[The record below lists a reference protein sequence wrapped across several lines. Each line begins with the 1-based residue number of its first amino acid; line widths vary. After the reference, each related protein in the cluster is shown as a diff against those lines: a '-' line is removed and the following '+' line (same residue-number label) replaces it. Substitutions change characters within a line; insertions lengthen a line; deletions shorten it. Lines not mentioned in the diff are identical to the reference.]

1 VKKILELLSYLFVRG
16 LFEALA
22 TLPHAAR
29 CAFFGFLF
37 RMAFATVPRL
47 RSTIDTNLKVAF
59 PEKDAEWRN
68 MIRRQNAGEMGR
80 LLADTV
86 RLSQLDESWV
96 KTHVEIP
103 VLESY
108 RARISGESALGALIA
123 TGHLGSFELLGHA
136 IGLYGLPLAAVARRF
151 QSKRFDSWW
160 TGMREA
166 RGNKIIDRKGA
177 FKAIVASVQSG
188 MSAAVLFDQN
198 VTRNHAVFVDW
209 FGVPAATTRSVALAA
224 LRTGAPIFVA
234 SIRYLGGGK
243 YRVEA
248 FECEYSDI
256 ASQQALDNDAKVVA
270 ITQRLADRYCE
281 MIRGFPEGW
290 FWLHRRWKTR
300 PDSAEAKFYA

>member
-1 VKKILELLSYLFVRG
+1 MKKILELLSYLFVRG
-16 LFEALA
+16 LFEVLA
-22 TLPHAAR
+22 TLPHAVR
-29 CAFFGFLF
+29 CGFFASLF
-37 RMAFATVPRL
+37 RVAFATIPRL
-47 RSTIDTNLKVAF
+47 RSTIETNLKVAF
-59 PEKDAEWRN
+59 PDKDANWRK
-68 MIRRQNAGEMGR
+68 MIRRRNAGEMGR

-86 RLSQLDESWV
+86 RLSRLDESWV
-96 KTHVEIP
+96 KAHVEIP
-103 VLESY
+103 ILESY
-108 RARISGESALGALIA
+108 RARISGENALGALIA

-198 VTRNHAVFVDW
+198 ITRNHAVFVDW

-224 LRTGAPIFVA
+224 IRTGAPIFVA
-234 SIRYLGGGK
+234 SIRYLGGDR

-248 FECEYSDI
+248 SECNYSDI
-256 ASQQALDNDAKVVA
+256 ASRHDIDSDAKLVE
-270 ITQRLADRYCE
+270 ITQRLSARYCE
-281 MIRGFPEGW
+281 MIRDFPEGW

-300 PDSAEAKFYA
+300 PDPAEARFYP